1 MDHKKS
7 SPSIINSIG
16 VGHQETIAISIVI
29 PSNSYPGMFPLGVCS
44 AMGGTLAMKGGE
56 APALLREDICSE

>member
-16 VGHQETIAISIVI
+16 VDHQETIAI
-29 PSNSYPGMFPLGVCS
+29 PSNNYPGMFPLGVCS
-44 AMGGTLAMKGGE
+44 SWE
-56 APALLREDICSE
+56 ARR